1 MDASSPLEQLIDE
14 AEQINPAII
23 LADELM
29 RRDAA
34 ELLSVAEVAKAEKAL
49 EIGAREIETI
59 EGHRKA
65 FLRSSPTPIRY
76 VPCGF

>member
-1 MDASSPLEQLIDE
+1 MKVDSPLEILLVETEQL
-14 AEQINPAII
+14 NPAII

-34 ELLSVAEVAKAEKAL
+34 ELLTAAEIANAEKVL

-59 EGHRKA
+59 DGHRKA
-65 FLRSSPTPIRY
+65 FLKSPATPIQY

>member
-1 MDASSPLEQLIDE
+1 MIRNDPLSVLAREPEQL
-14 AEQINPAII
+14 NPAIL

-34 ELLSVAEVAKAEKAL
+34 ELLSIDDVANAEKVL
-49 EIGAREIETI
+49 EIGAGEIETI
-59 EGHRKA
+59 DSHRKA
-65 FLRSSPTPIRY
+65 FLKSPATPIQY

>member
-1 MDASSPLEQLIDE
+1 MKVDSPLEILLGEMEQL
-14 AEQINPAII
+14 NPAII

-34 ELLSVAEVAKAEKAL
+34 TLLSVAEIAKAEKVL

-65 FLRSSPTPIRY
+65 FLKSPPTPILY
-76 VPCGF
+76 VPRGF